1 MAAAILDGWV
11 AQSTPETDALHLTM
25 LEDLLQATVLHE
37 STERSLKTTQV
48 LSTAIQF
55 EELD

>member
-1 MAAAILDGWV
+1 
-11 AQSTPETDALHLTM
+11 M

-37 STERSLKTTQV
+37 STERSLKTTQA